1 MESNTITYQKMG
13 HVAKISMNRPEVRN
27 AQTHKMLSEL
37 DRAFAEAAQDE
48 EVRVIVLAGAG
59 PDFSAGHDLGSRDG
73 LEERKVEARWTNQLP
88 GGVPPRVK
96 FEEDIYLNTALRWR
110 DIPKPTIAQVQG
122 NAIIAGFMLAM
133 ACDLI
138 VAAENA
144 RFQDHGIRWA
154 APSGEFCHH
163 PWDLGARK
171 AKELLFTGDSIDAH
185 EAHRLGL
192 VNIVVPVDKLEEETM
207 KLANRIAVND
217 PFILQ
222 LAKRT
227 VNEWQDIM
235 GYRQALRAAF
245 YMHQLAHAH
254 MFIKGEQIGPK
265 SAQGESPGDWAKRLA
280 KEREG
285 RA

>member
-1 MESNTITYQKMG
+1 MEFNTILYQKMG
-13 HVAKISMNRPEVRN
+13 KVAKITMNRPEVRN
-27 AQTHKMLSEL
+27 AQTRNMLCEL
-37 DRAFAEAAQDE
+37 DRAFAEAAEDE

-59 PDFSAGHDLGSRDG
+59 PDFSAGHDLGSREG

-96 FEEDIYLNTALRWR
+96 FEEEIYLNTALRWR

-122 NAIIAGFMLAM
+122 NAIIAGFMLAL

-144 RFQDHGIRWA
+144 KFLEHAIRWA

-171 AKELLFTGDSIDAH
+171 AKELLFTGDAINAH
-185 EAHRLGL
+185 EAYRLGL
-192 VNIVVPVDKLEEETM
+192 VNMVVPVERLEEETL
-207 KLANRIAVND
+207 KLANKIAAND

-227 VNEWQDIM
+227 INECQDIM

-254 MFIKGEQIGPK
+254 MLIKGEQIGPRA
-265 SAQGESPGDWAKRLA
+265 AQGESPGDWAKRLA
-280 KEREG
+280 KEREEG
-285 RA
+285 T